1 MLLYKHKNYIMRK
14 SKIKNVR
21 VMVGSGEHSM
31 FITVPKGKKVMLEDG
46 TFIRAGITS
55 EEARNEFL
63 EKENKIIKD
72 IERKQLKEKVKRRVL
87 SIFNKN

>member
-1 MLLYKHKNYIMRK
+1 MRK
-14 SKIKNVR
+14 AKIKNVK
-21 VMVGSGEHSM
+21 VMIGSGEHSM
-31 FITVPKGKKVMLEDG
+31 FINVPKGKKVMLEDG

-72 IERKQLKEKVKRRVL
+72 IEKEQLKENVRKKVL
-87 SIFNKN
+87 SIFKRI

>member
-1 MLLYKHKNYIMRK
+1 MLIYKQKNCIMKK
-14 SKIKNVR
+14 SKIKNVK
-21 VMVGSGEHSM
+21 VMIGSGEHSM
-31 FITVPKGKKVMLEDG
+31 FINVPKGKKVMLEDG

-72 IERKQLKEKVKRRVL
+72 IEKEQLKENVRKKVL
-87 SIFNKN
+87 SIFKRI

>member
-1 MLLYKHKNYIMRK
+1 MRK
-14 SKIKNVR
+14 SKIKNVK
-21 VMVGSGEHSM
+21 VMIGSGEHSM
-31 FITVPKGKKVMLEDG
+31 FINVPKGKKVMLADG

-72 IERKQLKEKVKRRVL
+72 IEKEQLKENVRKKVL
-87 SIFNKN
+87 SIFKRI

>member
-1 MLLYKHKNYIMRK
+1 MRK

-21 VMVGSGEHSM
+21 VMIG
-31 FITVPKGKKVMLEDG
+31 DG

-55 EEARNEFL
+55 EEAKNEFL
-63 EKENKIIKD
+63 EKENKIIED